1 MKELV
6 PNTLHLYRRKP
17 SAVSIGRYQKIEDV
31 VDAKY
36 CKAQRIDIL
45 RRISGGGTIYT
56 DSNCLEYSIVVDREY
71 SKIPIDLEG
80 SFKVICKGIIKA
92 LGNLGINAYYKSIN
106 DVLVKGKKISGSA
119 QRRSG
124 RILLQHGTLLFD
136 ADLELMSGSLKMRH
150 KGVKKMEEKLT
161 TIRWEANRVIDIEMA
176 SEALKRGFEEVLSMK
191 LMKSRLMP
199 WEELRVKE
207 LADKYRSKTWVFSH
221 QQCRKTI
228 GVRGS

>member
-17 SAVSIGRYQKIEDV
+17 SAVSIGRYQKIEDIV
-31 VDAKY
+31 NVKY
-36 CKAQRIDIL
+36 CKTRRIDIL
-45 RRISGGGTIYT
+45 RRISGGGAIFT
-56 DSNCLEYSIVVDREY
+56 DLNCLEYSIVVDHIFPN
-71 SKIPIDLEG
+71 IPIDLEG
-80 SFKVICKGIIKA
+80 SFRIICSGIIKA
-92 LGNLGINAYYKSIN
+92 LDNLGIKAYYKPIN
-106 DVLVKGKKISGSA
+106 DVLVEGKKISGSA

-136 ADLELMSGSLKMRH
+136 ADLDLMNGVLKMGH

-191 LMKSRLMP
+191 LVKSTLTP

-221 QQCRKTI
+221 QQ
-228 GVRGS
+228 